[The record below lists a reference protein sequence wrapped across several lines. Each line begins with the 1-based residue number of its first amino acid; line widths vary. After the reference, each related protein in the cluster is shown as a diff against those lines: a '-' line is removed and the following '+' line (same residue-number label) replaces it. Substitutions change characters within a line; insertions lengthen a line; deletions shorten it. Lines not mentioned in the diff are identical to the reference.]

1 MVGTGDWLLKHKDF
15 NVWMSRSNPI
25 LWCSGGPGAG
35 KSVLTY
41 VHGHIPSALISGRL
55 THRRSLVIDHI
66 LEEILSPNDAIA
78 YFYFDYRDQQTQT
91 PPYFLASLLRQIAAR
106 SKPLP
111 QFLHD
116 FYDRFKEEEP
126 QHFMPELREAFR
138 LLRETYQRCFIVID
152 ALDECKSQAHRK
164 EIVQFLNSLL
174 GTTTRV
180 FVTSRLH
187 AHDIKEY
194 FADALRVDVEAT
206 ETDIKRYC
214 SWMIEQSTS
223 AAELISGSLREQV
236 IDTIAS
242 KAHGM

>member
-1 MVGTGDWLLKHKDF
+1 MAH
-15 NVWMSRSNPI
+15 
-25 LWCSGGPGAG
+25 
-35 KSVLTY
+35 
-41 VHGHIPSALISGRL
+41 HQ
-55 THRRSLVIDHI
+55 RSLVIDHI
-66 LEEILSPNDAIA
+66 FGEILSPNDAIA

-116 FYDRFKEEEP
+116 FYDRFKEEQLP
-126 QHFMPELREAFR
+126 HFMQELREAFQM
-138 LLRETYQRCFIVID
+138 LCKTYERCFIVVD
-152 ALDECKSQAHRK
+152 ALDECKHQAHRK
-164 EIVQFLNSLL
+164 EIIRFLKSLPR
-174 GTTTRV
+174 TTTRV

-187 AHDIKEY
+187 AHDIKEH
-194 FADALRVDVEAT
+194 FEDALRVDVEAS

-214 SWMIEQSTS
+214 SCMIEQSTS
-223 AAELISGSLREQV
+223 AAELITGPLRQQV

>member
-1 MVGTGDWLLKHKDF
+1 M
-15 NVWMSRSNPI
+15 
-25 LWCSGGPGAG
+25 
-35 KSVLTY
+35 
-41 VHGHIPSALISGRL
+41 
-55 THRRSLVIDHI
+55 IDYL

-91 PPYFLASLLRQIAAR
+91 PPFFLASLLRQIAAR

-116 FYDRFKEEEP
+116 LYDRCNQEQP
-126 QHFMPELREAFR
+126 QHFMPELREAF
-138 LLRETYQRCFIVID
+138 LMLCETYEECFIVID
-152 ALDECKSQAHRK
+152 ALDECKHQAHRK
-164 EIVQFLNSLL
+164 EIVQFLKSLPR
-174 GTTTRV
+174 TKTRV

-187 AHDIKEY
+187 VHDIKEY
-194 FADALRVDVEAT
+194 FEDALRVDVEAS

-214 SWMIEQSTS
+214 SRMIEQSTS
-223 AAELISGSLREQV
+223 AAELITGPLRQQV